1 MNRSSIR
8 EQAFK
13 LLYSIEI
20 QKDKNI
26 QEQTELYFESNHIND
41 EEAKKY
47 ITDAINGIKENK
59 DSIDEK
65 IEKNLKSN
73 WKMERVSRIDLTILR
88 LAIYEIE
95 YNKIPYK
102 VAINEAVELAKKY
115 GEDTSKNFVNGILA
129 SVVTEENYEAYK
141 KFDDFLFLN
150 LKELKLK
157 RS

>member
-26 QEQTELYFESNHIND
+26 QEQTELYFESNHISD

-59 DSIDEK
+59 DSIDKK

-88 LAIYEIE
+88 LAIYEID

-129 SVVTEENYEAYK
+129 SVVKEENYE
-141 KFDDFLFLN
+141 
-150 LKELKLK
+150 E
-157 RS
+157 

>member
-1 MNRSSIR
+1 MMNRSSIR

-129 SVVTEENYEAYK
+129 SVVKEENYEK
-141 KFDDFLFLN
+141 
-150 LKELKLK
+150 
-157 RS
+157 

>member
-1 MNRSSIR
+1 MMNRSSIR

-129 SVVTEENYEAYK
+129 SVVKEENYE
-141 KFDDFLFLN
+141 
-150 LKELKLK
+150 E
-157 RS
+157 